1 MTKAYAAP
9 LPAFDDMSATRDDG
23 RLTLTATKEI
33 TVDDPYLPAHFPG
46 RTVYPGVFIVETLR
60 QAVAAAL
67 GERDGLLPDVTAVH
81 TLRLVG
87 ALHPGDRLC
96 LAATVSSSDVDGA
109 IRVEAR
115 CDRPDGY
122 AVARMVLEFGY
133 GAEEDDHV

>member
-1 MTKAYAAP
+1 VTGAYATP
-9 LPAFDDMSATRDDG
+9 LRAVDDMRVTRDDG
-23 RLTLTATKEI
+23 RLIVTATKDV

-60 QAVAAAL
+60 QAVVAAL

-96 LAATVSSSDVDGA
+96 LAATVQPSDADGV

-115 CDRPDGY
+115 CNRPDGY
-122 AVARMVLEFGY
+122 AVARMVLEFRY
-133 GAEEDDHV
+133 DAEVDDRV

>member
-1 MTKAYAAP
+1 MTGAYATP
-9 LPAFDDMSATRDDG
+9 LRAVDEMRVTPDDG

-81 TLRLVG
+81 SLRLVG

-96 LAATVSSSDVDGA
+96 LAATVQPPDVDGA
-109 IRVEAR
+109 IRVDAR
-115 CDRPDGY
+115 CNRPDGY
-122 AVARMVLEFGY
+122 AVARMALEFRY
-133 GAEEDDHV
+133 DAEGGDHV